1 MHMATDFLIT
11 VFDQEDWQTNNRSN
25 LIIEREREN
34 ISSEIIQP
42 STFPFLLNEYIPE
55 KGGNPIRVMVRECKL
70 QNQFIYVIFGV
81 GDFEISNSKINTL
94 QFSGCINVEKRIN
107 LSR

>member
-1 MHMATDFLIT
+1 MMHMATDFLIT

-42 STFPFLLNEYIPE
+42 LTFPFLLNEYIPE

-70 QNQFIYVIFGV
+70 QNQFIYVI
-81 GDFEISNSKINTL
+81 
-94 QFSGCINVEKRIN
+94 
-107 LSR
+107 

>member
-1 MHMATDFLIT
+1 MMQMATDFLIT
-11 VFDQEDWQTNNRSN
+11 EFDQQDWQNKRSN

-42 STFPFLLNEYIPE
+42 LTFPFLLNEYIPE

-70 QNQFIYVIFGV
+70 QNQFIYVI
-81 GDFEISNSKINTL
+81 
-94 QFSGCINVEKRIN
+94 
-107 LSR
+107 